1 MYKGEGLP
9 VRALGWSDAL
19 IVCVGVALFALHFA
33 LTGFASHLLSPWLIA
48 SIVAGWIFGRIALGR
63 IERS

>member
-1 MYKGEGLP
+1 M
-9 VRALGWSDAL
+9 RALGWSDL
-19 IVCVGVALFALHFA
+19 LVTVIGILLFALHFA

-48 SIVAGWIFGRIALGR
+48 SIVVGWVFGRVALDR